1 MVHPLQ
7 PHFDRVIVMLR
18 PLRAV
23 FENNGT
29 VSPQRKFFDEYL
41 DANELELALDTVCD
55 FILESP
61 TPMADTSVLARIED
75 AFRAMELQDDRLG
88 KVRSKICDFQ

>member
-7 PHFDRVIVMLR
+7 SHFDRVMVLLR

-29 VSPQRKFFDEYL
+29 ASPQREFVDEYL
-41 DANELELALDTVCD
+41 NANELELALDTVCD

-61 TPMADTSVLARIED
+61 TMADSSVLARIED
-75 AFRAMELQDDRLG
+75 AFQAMELQDDRLG
-88 KVRSKICDFQ
+88 KVRSKICDRQ